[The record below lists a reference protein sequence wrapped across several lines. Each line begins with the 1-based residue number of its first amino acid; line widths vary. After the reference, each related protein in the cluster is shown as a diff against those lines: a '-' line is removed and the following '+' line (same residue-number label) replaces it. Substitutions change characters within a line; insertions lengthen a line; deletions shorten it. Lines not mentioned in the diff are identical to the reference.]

1 MIPNWSQLRSAALDI
16 KVIHPLNNS
25 NISDDCQ
32 TSGASAAVS
41 EEEKLDNNALGCLE
55 RG

>member
-1 MIPNWSQLRSAALDI
+1 MIPNWSLSRSAALDI

-25 NISDDCQ
+25 KISDAGQ

-41 EEEKLDNNALGCLE
+41 ELEKLDNNALGCLE